1 MKKRIIKKAIFTIS
15 IFVLVLLSSACS
27 SKEEI
32 KEDLLGINFE
42 LEENET
48 TLEKYETN
56 NPVAAMYIENYGA
69 IVIELYKEIAPNT
82 VNNFISLIKNGFYD
96 NNTFHRLVPG
106 FVLQGGDP
114 TGTGTGG
121 PGYTIKG
128 EFTSNNY
135 TNNLKHEKWVISMAR
150 SNSYDSAG
158 SQFFIMLGEASY
170 LDGEYASFGKI
181 IDGKDVIERIEK
193 EETVANEQTGQLKK
207 NLTIKKALI
216 DLKGNSYEAV
226 EKITNE

>member
-1 MKKRIIKKAIFTIS
+1 MTNKVIKKIILGISLFTI
-15 IFVLVLLSSACS
+15 ILLVPACS
-27 SKEEI
+27 NKKEV
-32 KEDLLGINFE
+32 KEDLLGINFDI
-42 LEENET
+42 EENET
-48 TLEKYETN
+48 TLENYETT

-69 IVIELYKEIAPNT
+69 IVIELYKDIAPNT
-82 VNNFISLIKNGFYD
+82 ANNFISLIKNGFYD

-170 LDGEYASFGKI
+170 LDGQYASFGKV
-181 IDGKDVIERIEK
+181 IDGKDIIERIEK
-193 EETVANEQTGQLKK
+193 EEIVVNSETGQLKN

-216 DLKGNSYEAV
+216 DLKGNNYKEV
-226 EKITNE
+226 EKYSN